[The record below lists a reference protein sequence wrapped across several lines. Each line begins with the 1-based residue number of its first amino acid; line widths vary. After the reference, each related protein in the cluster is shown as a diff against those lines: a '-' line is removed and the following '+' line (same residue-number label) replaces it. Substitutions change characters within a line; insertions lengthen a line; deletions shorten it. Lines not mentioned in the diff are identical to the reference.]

1 LFEVRVGGD
10 IIYTDEKAQ
19 FLFVGNVVDAKSGT
33 NYTRNRVEE
42 LNKIKFSDLPL
53 DSALKMVKGD
63 GKRVIA
69 VFEDPNCG
77 YCKRFRKTLASLD
90 NVTVYTFMY
99 NILSEDSVAKSKNI
113 WCSSDRNKAWD
124 EWMLNGKM
132 PTATAPANCVTPH
145 DKVYALGRKLNN
157 GTPAVF
163 FTDGTRIPGG
173 GCENAGRKVCQYWS
187 GTKTIVSEL
196 DFRRRMYGSI
206 AGSREGNTVRCRR
219 PAAKAAGLF
228 TIRKPLRNR
237 PPYCSI
243 FARVIAVVRPE
254 QQELITLFAQA
265 GCEIVLCAGAEH
277 GMGHSLAAGVAAA
290 ADRASVMI
298 ALADMPFVQPVTLQL
313 LAQAAQGE
321 SCVVQPVF
329 QKQGR
334 TSCAV
339 LQPCTRN

>member
-1 LFEVRVGGD
+1 MLKKGVFAGLLLLAGSVMAETTQEQAVKKLVEPRLGDGVKVDSVVKTPYSGLFEVRVGGD

-77 YCKRFRKTLASLD
+77 YCKRFRKTLSSLD

-145 DKVYALGRKLNN
+145 DKVYALGRKLNVN

-163 FTDGTRIPGG
+163 FTDGTRIPG
-173 GCENAGRKVCQYWS
+173 AVDA
-187 GTKTIVSEL
+187 KTLEEK
-196 DFRRRMYGSI
+196 FASI
-206 AGSREGNTVRCRR
+206 G
-219 PAAKAAGLF
+219 
-228 TIRKPLRNR
+228 
-237 PPYCSI
+237 
-243 FARVIAVVRPE
+243 
-254 QQELITLFAQA
+254 QA
-265 GCEIVLCAGAEH
+265 PK
-277 GMGHSLAAGVAAA
+277 
-290 ADRASVMI
+290 R
-298 ALADMPFVQPVTLQL
+298 
-313 LAQAAQGE
+313 
-321 SCVVQPVF
+321 
-329 QKQGR
+329 
-334 TSCAV
+334 
-339 LQPCTRN
+339 

>member
-1 LFEVRVGGD
+1 MLKKVVIAGLMLLAGSVMAETAQEQAVKKLVEPRLGEGVKIDSVVKTPYSGLFEVRVGGD

-77 YCKRFRKTLASLD
+77 YCKRFRKTLASMD

-132 PTATAPANCVTPH
+132 PTAAAPANCVTPH
-145 DKVYALGRKLNN
+145 DKVYALGRKLNVN

-163 FTDGTRIPGG
+163 FTDGTRIPGAVDAKAL
-173 GCENAGRKVCQYWS
+173 EEKFA
-187 GTKTIVSEL
+187 
-196 DFRRRMYGSI
+196 SI
-206 AGSREGNTVRCRR
+206 GQ
-219 PAAKAAGLF
+219 AAK
-228 TIRKPLRNR
+228 R
-237 PPYCSI
+237 
-243 FARVIAVVRPE
+243 
-254 QQELITLFAQA
+254 
-265 GCEIVLCAGAEH
+265 
-277 GMGHSLAAGVAAA
+277 
-290 ADRASVMI
+290 
-298 ALADMPFVQPVTLQL
+298 
-313 LAQAAQGE
+313 
-321 SCVVQPVF
+321 
-329 QKQGR
+329 
-334 TSCAV
+334 
-339 LQPCTRN
+339 